1 MSNKLYKEDTK
12 KKKKKETEIGTFM
25 GRIIYGCTLSL
36 IAILLLIAFFVPSNI
51 NEPRAFTGF
60 VIMIIV
66 LSIFAAYGIGLTL
79 LSKHSIKFKDW
90 FEKDMMKLYNLTPP
104 EDINNTERFVI
115 YRPNFY
121 KGGSIVT
128 VLVFLGFLIMTIVVA
143 DNRPDLYL
151 FWVGWLVVSVI
162 SAIHTCTYK
171 YTIENRKIR
180 YKWLFG
186 KEKVIAFSEI
196 DKITLEGSPNS
207 ECGVIYKKGVKK
219 PFMKIRMIDKNANR
233 FRYLNIK

>member
-79 LSKHSIKFKDW
+79 LSKHSIKFKEW
-90 FEKDMMKLYNLTPP
+90 FE
-104 EDINNTERFVI
+104 
-115 YRPNFY
+115 
-121 KGGSIVT
+121 
-128 VLVFLGFLIMTIVVA
+128 
-143 DNRPDLYL
+143 
-151 FWVGWLVVSVI
+151 
-162 SAIHTCTYK
+162 
-171 YTIENRKIR
+171 
-180 YKWLFG
+180 
-186 KEKVIAFSEI
+186 
-196 DKITLEGSPNS
+196 
-207 ECGVIYKKGVKK
+207 
-219 PFMKIRMIDKNANR
+219 
-233 FRYLNIK
+233 

>member
-1 MSNKLYKEDTK
+1 MLKKYKLRSYNF
-12 KKKKKETEIGTFM
+12 ILVFIL
-25 GRIIYGCTLSL
+25 IITSVFALAVVNSANSAYTMKQGAGMVVS
-36 IAILLLIAFFVPSNI
+36 
-51 NEPRAFTGF
+51 F

-104 EDINNTERFVI
+104 EDINNTEQFVI

-121 KGGSIVT
+121 KGVSIVT

-151 FWVGWLVVSVI
+151 FWVVCLVFSVI

-207 ECGVIYKKGVKK
+207 ECGMIYKKGVKK